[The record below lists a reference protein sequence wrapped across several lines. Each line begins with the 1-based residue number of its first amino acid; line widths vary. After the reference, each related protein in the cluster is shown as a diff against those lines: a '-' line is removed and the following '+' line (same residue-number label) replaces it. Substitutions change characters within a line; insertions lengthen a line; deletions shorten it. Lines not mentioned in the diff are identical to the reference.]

1 MESFV
6 VYILWSDSYS
16 KSYIGYTSNLIF
28 RFQSHNL
35 LSKKGW
41 TIKYRPWRVV
51 FVRNF
56 ELKREAM
63 LFEKFLKSG
72 VGREWIVKNVSFN

>member
-16 KSYIGYTSNLIF
+16 KSYIGYTSNLIS

-72 VGREWIVKNVSFN
+72 VGREWIVKNVRFN